1 MNQSID
7 LRNNNDVSKNDTK
20 IKYLFF
26 YSNGLFETK
35 TFLLYF
41 FKLFPFYHE

>member
-41 FKLFPFYHE
+41 FQIVPFLS